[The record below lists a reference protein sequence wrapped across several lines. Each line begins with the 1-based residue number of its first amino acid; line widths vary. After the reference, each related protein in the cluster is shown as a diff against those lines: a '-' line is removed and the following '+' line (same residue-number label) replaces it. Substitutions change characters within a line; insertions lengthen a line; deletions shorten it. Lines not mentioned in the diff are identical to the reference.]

1 MNELS
6 IYRTKTDDMWEV
18 TFASNTRMKGKLM
31 KLAEAHPDEVKN
43 LTFNKDG
50 SVYALIPLK
59 WVKLGYPRVV
69 SDEFREQARER
80 LNKLNR

>member
-43 LTFNKDG
+43 LTVNKDG

-69 SDEFREQARER
+69 SDEFRERARER